1 MTDILDYPRADRPKT
16 VPCAHCGEP
25 IYRSETLGWT
35 HLDGTDQCELF
46 AEPKRE
52 EADVEE

>member
-1 MTDILDYPRADRPKT
+1 MTDVRDYPGADRPKT